1 MEYGCPNHS
10 AALPQRR
17 MLGVTVLIIYNMGA
31 REILI
36 KDKSQAG
43 CPKNIIFAHSQ
54 KTYEFPM
61 DFNHF
66 SFRPNSPRELSFYFC
81 HTYNAF

>member
-1 MEYGCPNHS
+1 
-10 AALPQRR
+10 
-17 MLGVTVLIIYNMGA
+17 MGGG
-31 REILI
+31 EILLS
-36 KDKSQAG
+36 DKSQAA